1 MNSAGNDGIDD
12 NCSTAVSLNAL
23 ATPTIVCDNDFN
35 ILSINAVGVE
45 ALGFD
50 PQNMHG
56 KSIEDILTKTKDETG
71 FDANTWPELKS
82 PQQFQRSDGSTF
94 WGVKSATRVDGKWIV
109 QIFEVDAL
117 IKERDAY
124 VRSTD
129 IWSKAVEAAEHGIW
143 IFDTDEEKHFYS
155 EGWKRMRGFPANE
168 KVEETEEEWLTR
180 VHPDD
185 RDRVRSYIHQHA
197 SGNTDLLAF
206 EYREQRLD
214 GRWIWISSRG
224 RALNKGNDS
233 GGVQYSGTDTDIT
246 QYKEVERTVEVLTR
260 RLELA
265 LKTSGVGVWEINLTT
280 GGFMCDRAL
289 AEMYGFPVHGDKEVP
304 LDLWKNALHPDD
316 AQDAQLKAFS
326 AMESRARL
334 ESTFRIV
341 KPDGTVRRIRTT
353 GNYHVDSNGDPK
365 FLGADRDVTE
375 DWEREQAVR
384 EQSAQF
390 EGAIE
395 NMPHGLA
402 MFDSD
407 NRLVVTN
414 QLYADMY
421 CLPTD
426 MVQQGVHLLEI
437 VSFAIEKG
445 VFNNP
450 EIMPTAHKI
459 LDSIPSRK
467 NQDLIWRLADGR
479 IINFT
484 ISLLESG
491 GWVSVHKD
499 ITEQHQAKKRLAES
513 EQRFR
518 DFTNSASDWCWESD
532 KDHRLTYV
540 TDSFETST
548 GISTDGFLGRI
559 MADLP
564 AHEDDRP
571 TWRAFFEPSQ
581 GEKYKQFK
589 DSLVRIPQADDDDV
603 LHFKV
608 SGTPRYDKNGNFI
621 GFRGTGSNVTAEE
634 MHKKQLA
641 QAEKLLKV
649 RSEQLVEAQKIGKVG
664 DWSYKLADE
673 MVWWSPETYALMGQ
687 DPESFQ
693 PTYEAVIAL
702 YCDDDSALILK
713 AQAEVLRT
721 RSIRSVDVKAR
732 RADGSV
738 GDFVVTSKTLVNED
752 GETIGFFGTI
762 QDISERK
769 QAEQQLKKLA
779 YYDPLTGLAN
789 RVLFHR
795 ELDKVLAA
803 NTATPSNGALLL
815 LDLDRFKEV
824 NDSLGH
830 ATGDELLGKVSRL
843 LARIVEDDHFLARL
857 GGDEFA
863 IVVPQSDGRKDIVE
877 LAHRVNSALS
887 GSFKLER
894 GDVIVGTSIGIAM
907 IPGDGFNY
915 TDLLRNAD
923 LALYEAK
930 ENGRGCFEFFHQ
942 GLKASAQHKI
952 ALAHDLRIAITQ
964 NKGLSVHYQPQI
976 DLATGR
982 VCGFEALMRWNHPEL
997 GMVSPSEFIP
1007 IAETSHLICDLGVWI
1022 LRESAQQAKA
1032 WLDAGEPRRKI
1043 SVNVSAAQIWHSDL
1057 VYDVTA
1063 ILDETGLPPALL
1075 CLELTESLLADNGE
1089 GRVRNVLKDL
1099 CNLGVS
1105 LALDDFG
1112 TDYSSLGYLAQLP
1125 FHRLKI
1131 DRIFVSGAATSVRSK
1146 ELLKGMVALGRGLNM
1161 EVVGEGA
1168 ENQAELCLLKEI
1180 GCNIVQGFVHSQA
1193 VRADEAIAFAHRHE
1207 GTLSTEN
1214 QRPSRSFGTK
1224 KSEYLSSRLGS
1235 Q

>member
-1 MNSAGNDGIDD
+1 MNNAGDKGIDD
-12 NCSTAVSLNAL
+12 DCSTGVSLNAL

-35 ILSINAVGVE
+35 ILSINTAGVE
-45 ALGFD
+45 AWGFD

-56 KSIEDILTKTKDETG
+56 ISIENILAKTKDHTG
-71 FDANTWPELKS
+71 FDATTWPQLKS
-82 PQQFQRSDGSTF
+82 PQQFERSDGSIF
-94 WGVKSATRVDGKWIV
+94 WGVKSATQVDEKWIV

-117 IKERDAY
+117 IEERDAY

-143 IFDTDEEKHFYS
+143 IFDTAEEKHFYS
-155 EGWKRMRGFPANE
+155 EGWKRMRGFAANE
-168 KVEETEEEWLTR
+168 DVDETAEDWLAR

-185 RDRVRSYIHQHA
+185 RDRVRKYVDEHT
-197 SGNTDLLAF
+197 SGKTDLIAF

-224 RALNKGNDS
+224 RALVAGNDS
-233 GGVQYSGTDTDIT
+233 EAVQYSGTDTDIT
-246 QYKEVERTVEVLTR
+246 QYKEVEKTVEVLTR
-260 RLELA
+260 RHELA
-265 LKTSGVGVWEINLTT
+265 LQTSGVGVWEINLTT

-289 AEMYGFPVHGDKEVP
+289 AEMYGFPIHGDTEVP
-304 LDLWKNALHPDD
+304 LDMWKKALHPDD
-316 AQDAQLKAFS
+316 AEDVQLKAFM
-326 AMESRARL
+326 AMESRTRL
-334 ESTFRIV
+334 ENTFRIV
-341 KPDGTVRRIRTT
+341 KPDGTVRRIKTT
-353 GNYHVDSNGDPK
+353 CNYHVDSNGDPK
-365 FLGADRDVTE
+365 FLGADRDITE
-375 DWEREQAVR
+375 DWEREQEVR
-384 EQSAQF
+384 EQSARF

-407 NRLVVTN
+407 NRLVVVN

-421 CLPTD
+421 GLPPD
-426 MVQQGVHLLEI
+426 SVKQGVHLLEI
-437 VSFAIEKG
+437 VNFAIEKG
-445 VFNNP
+445 IFKNP
-450 EIMPTAHKI
+450 EILPTAHKI
-459 LDSIPSRK
+459 LESIPISK

-484 ISLLESG
+484 ISLLENG

-499 ITEQHQAKKRLAES
+499 ITEQHRAKKRLAES

-532 KDHRLTYV
+532 KDHRLVYV

-548 GISTDGFLGRI
+548 GINTVDFVGQVMFDI
-559 MADLP
+559 PTHEEDMP
-564 AHEDDRP
+564 A
-571 TWRAFFEPSQ
+571 WRAFFDPPQ
-581 GEKYKQFK
+581 GEIRKPFK
-589 DSLVRIPQADDDDV
+589 DFLIRMPQPDGEV
-603 LHFKV
+603 FYFTT
-608 SGTPRYDKNGNFI
+608 SGTPRYDRNEKFI

-634 MHKKQLA
+634 TRKKQLA

-664 DWSYKLADE
+664 DWSYKLGDD

-693 PTYEAVIAL
+693 PTYAAVIAL
-702 YCDDDSALILK
+702 YCDDDSALVLK

-721 RSIRSVDVKAR
+721 RSIRSVDVRAQ
-732 RADGSV
+732 RADGSL
-738 GDFVVTSKTLVNED
+738 GDFVVTSKTLANED

-795 ELDKVLAA
+795 ELDTVLAA

-830 ATGDELLGKVSRL
+830 ATGDELLGKVSCL

-952 ALAHDLRIAITQ
+952 ALAHDLRIAITK

-1022 LRESAQQAKA
+1022 LREAAQQAKA

-1057 VYDVTA
+1057 VFDVTA
-1063 ILDETGLPPALL
+1063 VLDETGLPPALL

-1099 CNLGVS
+1099 CSLGVS

-1168 ENQAELCLLKEI
+1168 ENQAELSLLKEI

-1193 VRADEAIAFAHRHE
+1193 VCADEAIAFTHRHE

-1214 QRPSRSFGTK
+1214 RRPARTFGTK
-1224 KSEYLSSRLGS
+1224 KSEYLSSRMGS
-1235 Q
+1235 R